1 MSTPR
6 VEPPRVLVA
15 GLGNIFLGDD
25 AFGVEVVKRLS
36 ERHLATDVHLVDAGT
51 RIVHL
56 AYELCEQRCDY
67 LILIDA
73 VSKGGAPGTLYVL
86 EPDAGHIAESPQSA
100 DGHSVAP
107 HDVLAL
113 VRQLGGHL
121 PRVLIVGCE
130 PSQVGPDA
138 GLTPPVEAAVDEAA
152 KLVVRLIAAATTTP
166 VEAAS

>member
-1 MSTPR
+1 MSTPH
-6 VEPPRVLVA
+6 VKPPRVVVA

-25 AFGVEVVKRLS
+25 GFGVEVVKRLS
-36 ERHLATDVHLVDAGT
+36 EMHLPEDVRLVDAGT
-51 RIVHL
+51 RSVHL
-56 AYELCEQRCDY
+56 AYQLCEQPCEC

-73 VSKGGAPGTLYVL
+73 VWKGGAPRTLYVL
-86 EPDAGHIAESPQSA
+86 EPDAGHIADRPQPA

-113 VRQLGGHL
+113 VGQLGGHL

-152 KLVVRLIAAATTTP
+152 KLVLRLIAASTTTP